1 MADDSPGAT
10 STPRARSGVEAL
22 TVSLGGR
29 PVLRDLTLLADPGEI
44 LVVLGPSGSGKST
57 LLRTIAGLHTA
68 DSGSVLIRGRRVDD
82 LPPEQRRISMV
93 FERATLVPF
102 LDVARNMG
110 WGLRTRHEEDVE
122 ARVAARATRLRI
134 RGLLRRRPN
143 SISHGERGVVS
154 LGRALVAEPD
164 LFLFDEPLAA
174 LDPANRVTVRHQIVD
189 VVSTLGVTTVYV
201 THDQSDAMAIGHR
214 VAVLRQG
221 ELVQLDRPMALY
233 ERPANIVVAS
243 FIGSPAIG
251 LVPARVVSSAG
262 MGAFE
267 VGRRIL
273 PLWAPLP
280 AELAGQVGRQVV
292 LGVRAE
298 DVHLMEAAPDRDDL
312 PGDARADLTVLDA
325 MVTNVEFS
333 GRNSVVSASI
343 EVSSLDDA
351 GSPVMDELSVGAGLS
366 VAVPPQVHVR
376 PGAPVS
382 LALQARRAHVFDA
395 VTGLALW
402 HPDPRP

>member
-1 MADDSPGAT
+1 MADEPPGTTPVPPAT
-10 STPRARSGVEAL
+10 SGVEAL

-82 LPPEQRRISMV
+82 VPTAQRGVSMV
-93 FERATLVPF
+93 FETATLVPF

-122 ARVAARATRLRI
+122 ARVSARANQLRI
-134 RGLLRRRPN
+134 KDLLRRRPS
-143 SISHGERGVVS
+143 SISHGERGVVG

-164 LFLFDEPLAA
+164 LFLFDEPLAS

-189 VVSTLGVTTVYV
+189 VVSTLGVTTLYV
-201 THDQSDAMAIGHR
+201 THDQRDAMAIAHR
-214 VAVLRQG
+214 VAVLSQG

-233 ERPANIVVAS
+233 ERPASIVVAS
-243 FIGSPAIG
+243 FVGSPAIG
-251 LVPARVVSSAG
+251 LLPARVVSSAG

-280 AELAGQVGRQVV
+280 SELAGHVGRQVV

-298 DVHLMEAAPDRDDL
+298 DVHLMEAGTDRVDP
-312 PGDARADLTVLDA
+312 PGYARADLAVLDA
-325 MVTNVEFS
+325 MVINVEFS
-333 GRNSVVSASI
+333 GRHSVVYASI
-343 EVSSLDDA
+343 EVSSLEDA
-351 GSPVMDELSVGAGLS
+351 GSPVMDELSVGAGLCAMAPS
-366 VAVPPQVHVR
+366 QAHLR
-376 PGAPVS
+376 PGAPIS